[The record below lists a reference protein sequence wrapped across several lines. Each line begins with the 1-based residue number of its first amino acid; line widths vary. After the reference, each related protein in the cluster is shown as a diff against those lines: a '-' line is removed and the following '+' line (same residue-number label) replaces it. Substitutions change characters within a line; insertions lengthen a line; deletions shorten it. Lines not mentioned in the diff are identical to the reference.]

1 MTRITPGF
9 DETERPA
16 VAKLYWGAFGG
27 KLGRVLGPKRLAL
40 KFIVD
45 NLRPDH
51 ALVARS
57 EAGQMLGVVGFKTYE
72 GALVGGGFHDLR
84 RVYGILGATWRAAI
98 LMLLERDTDNERFL
112 LDGLFVSPQARGQ
125 GIGTALLNAICQEA
139 LSRGY
144 RKLRLDVIDSNPR
157 ARALYEREG
166 FEPKGTTD
174 MGPFSKLF
182 GFSSATTMVKTLA

>member
-1 MTRITPGF
+1 MTLITHGF
-9 DETERPA
+9 EDTERA
-16 VAKLYWGAFGG
+16 LIARLYWGAFGS
-27 KLGRVLGPKRLAL
+27 KLGRVLGPERLAL
-40 KFIVD
+40 RFIAD
-45 NLRPDH
+45 MLRPDH

-57 EAGQMLGVVGFKTYE
+57 EGGEMLGVVGFKTYD
-72 GALVGGGFHDLR
+72 GALVGGGFLDLR
-84 RVYGILGATWRAAI
+84 RIYGTIGATWRAA
-98 LMLLERDTDNERFL
+98 LLTLLERDTDNDRFL

-166 FEPKGTTD
+166 FERKGTTN